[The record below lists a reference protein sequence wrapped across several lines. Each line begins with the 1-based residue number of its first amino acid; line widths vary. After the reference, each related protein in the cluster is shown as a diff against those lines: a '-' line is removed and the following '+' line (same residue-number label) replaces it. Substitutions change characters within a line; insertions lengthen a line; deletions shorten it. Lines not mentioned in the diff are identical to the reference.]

1 MGNRLTKRFGN
12 LQPIRNKKVKQKN
25 LITNTQNLTGDRI
38 IHTFRGQVSNIYII
52 EDNLQKA
59 SFLVDCGMPSDAAV
73 LAKSLHGLPP
83 LKRVVCTH
91 FHVDHVSG
99 WRILKRHYKGC
110 DIWFHERAKFIIKG
124 DERLPYPSFNDMVT
138 IFLPCMRE
146 AGYSPSIGDLF
157 KGGLYGT
164 PFKRGFPSDRV
175 KYFSS
180 EQPVLPGFRTI
191 HTPGHRPDSVSFFD
205 RDGGILI
212 SGDFLLVINGELIDN
227 TFLSSEEE
235 QKASIDKIRGMDRI
249 KHIFPG
255 HGISLPF
262 SKTDL

>member
-1 MGNRLTKRFGN
+1 M
-12 LQPIRNKKVKQKN
+12 
-25 LITNTQNLTGDRI
+25 ITNSMHLSRDRV
-38 IHTFRGQVSNIYII
+38 IHTFRGRVSNIYII
-52 EDNLQKA
+52 EDNRQKA
-59 SFLVDCGMPSDAAV
+59 SYFVDCGMPSDAEV
-73 LAKSLHGLPP
+73 LTKALHRLPP

-99 WRILKRHYKGC
+99 WYILKQHHKGC
-110 DIWFHERAKFIIKG
+110 EIWFHEKAKFIIMG
-124 DERLPYPSFNDMVT
+124 NERIPYPSFNDIVT

-164 PFKRGFPSDRV
+164 PFKKGFPSDQV

-180 EQPVLPGFRTI
+180 EQSVLPGFRTI

-205 RDGGILI
+205 QDKGIFI
-212 SGDFLLVINGELIDN
+212 SGDFLLVINGELINN
-227 TFLSSEEE
+227 TFLASPEE
-235 QKASIDKIRGMDRI
+235 QKASIDKIRRMDSI

-262 SKTDL
+262 SKAYL